1 MSSCLALEQPM
12 KIAFLGPA
20 GTFTQAAALKHFGHA
35 ALTKPMGNISE
46 VFEAVEK
53 KTCHFGV
60 VPVENSTEGIVTHT
74 LDNFY
79 YFPTKNLW
87 GIRVANC
94 LTFAST

>member
-20 GTFTQAAALKHFGHA
+20 GRSLQAAALKHFGHA

-53 KTCHFGV
+53 RHVILVLFLLKIQQRVWLLT
-60 VPVENSTEGIVTHT
+60 PLII
-74 LDNFY
+74 Y

-94 LTFAST
+94 LAFAST